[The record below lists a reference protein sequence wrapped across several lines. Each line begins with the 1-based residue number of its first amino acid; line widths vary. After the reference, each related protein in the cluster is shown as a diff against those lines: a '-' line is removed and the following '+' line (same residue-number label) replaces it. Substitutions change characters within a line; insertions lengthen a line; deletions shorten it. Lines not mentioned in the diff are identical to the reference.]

1 LESGREL
8 DLFELLRRL
17 LDEFTLS
24 FDKDF
29 LDLLFFESL
38 SLLFYLFLEIM
49 AVFTTFYLLLPYFF
63 PYLDLLRDFGFD
75 LFEALLFLLFWAGF
89 VLDFCEIL
97 LDYFCST
104 FWLWLL
110 LLSDLKLIFDELCPE
125 RVL

>member
-75 LFEALLFLLFWAGF
+75 LFEALLFLLF
-89 VLDFCEIL
+89 
-97 LDYFCST
+97 
-104 FWLWLL
+104 
-110 LLSDLKLIFDELCPE
+110 
-125 RVL
+125 